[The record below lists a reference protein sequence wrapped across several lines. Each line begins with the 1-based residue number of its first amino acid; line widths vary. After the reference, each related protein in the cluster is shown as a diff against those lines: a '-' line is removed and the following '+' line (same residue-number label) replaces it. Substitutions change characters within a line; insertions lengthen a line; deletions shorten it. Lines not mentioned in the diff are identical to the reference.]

1 MDTIDISVDE
11 RGVATLTLARED
23 KHNALSAQMIAELT
37 EAANR
42 LGADPA
48 VRVVVLTGAGR
59 SFCAGGDLGWMKE
72 QMAADAATRA
82 AEARKLAE
90 MLGALDR
97 MPKPLIGRVQGQ
109 AFGGGIGMMSV
120 CDVAVGV
127 EGAKFGLTETRLG
140 LIPATIGPY
149 VVARMGAGRAR
160 RVFMSARLFEASE
173 AVDLGLLARA
183 VPAADL
189 DAAIEAEVAPYLNCA
204 PGAVAKAKALVAA
217 LEPRVTDAVVDMT
230 IAALVDAWE
239 SDEGPEGVSAF
250 FEKRKPRWQ
259 QG

>member
-37 EAANR
+37 EAAKR

-173 AVDLGLLARA
+173 AVDLGLLAKA

-189 DAAIEAEVAPYLNCA
+189 DAAIEAEIAPYLNCA

>member
-37 EAANR
+37 EAAKR

-72 QMAADAATRA
+72 QMAANAATRA

-173 AVDLGLLARA
+173 AVDLGLLAKA